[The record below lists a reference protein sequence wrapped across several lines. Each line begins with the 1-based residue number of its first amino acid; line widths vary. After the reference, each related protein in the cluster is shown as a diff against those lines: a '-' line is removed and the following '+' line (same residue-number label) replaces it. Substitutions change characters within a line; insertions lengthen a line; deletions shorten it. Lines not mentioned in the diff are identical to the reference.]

1 MPTENQ
7 YQLTDAERAGLQ
19 GLASQVSAG
28 QLAVYQQNVALETLK
43 EKLAAA
49 LREVDAAQAK
59 FNGAL
64 SFLLSAH
71 GFQSGSLSPDF
82 ATLTAAP
89 GSPVQQ
95 MASIVPGKE

>member
-1 MPTENQ
+1 MPTETQ
-7 YQLTDAERAGLQ
+7 YTLTDAERAGLQ

-28 QLAVYQQNVALETLK
+28 QLAVYQQNVALEALK
-43 EKLAAA
+43 EKLAAY
-49 LREVDAAQAK
+49 LRDVDAANAR

-71 GFQSGSLSPDF
+71 GWQSGQLSPDF

-89 GSPVQQ
+89 GTPVQQ
-95 MASIVPGKE
+95 PASIVPGKE